1 MKVLISQPMRDKT
14 DEEILAER
22 NRAIEEIKAK
32 FPTENIEVI
41 DSFFRGADHDNSPLH
56 FLGKFIQLLGKAD
69 LVYFCK
75 DWHLY
80 RGCRVEYKVAMEYEK
95 QIISK

>member
-1 MKVLISQPMRDKT
+1 MKVFISQPTRDKS

-22 NRAIEEIKAK
+22 NSAIGEIKAK

-41 DSFFRGADHDNSPLH
+41 ASFFRGADRDNGPLH
-56 FLGKFIQLLGKAD
+56 VLGKSIQLLGEAD

-75 DWHLY
+75 DWYSY